1 MLDFRPFASLGR
13 FDNDWLAARH
23 HFSFSDYYD
32 PQRMGWGPLRVWND
46 DTIRPQSGFPPHGHA
61 DMEIITYVRKGAISH
76 GDNQGNR
83 GRTAAGEIQVMS
95 AGRGIRHSEMN
106 LEDEDT
112 QLFQIWIMPTARGLP
127 PRWETRQF
135 PSSQDGEGLIPLASG
150 RGAPGALAIAQD
162 ATLFAGRLAAG
173 ASLTHDLAGGRLA
186 YLVPTVGSLRVG
198 DVTVGA
204 RDGLAVAELDT
215 LALTATEDSVFVLA
229 DLPR

>member
-1 MLDFRPFASLGR
+1 MLDLRPFASLGR

-112 QLFQIWIMPTARGLP
+112 QLFQIWIMPQARGLA
-127 PRWETRQF
+127 PRWETREF
-135 PSSQDGEGLIPLASG
+135 PSAQHGDGLMPLASG

-173 ASLTHDLAGGRLA
+173 ASLTHALPGGRLA
-186 YLVPTVGSLRVG
+186 YLVPTVGELRVG
-198 DVTVGA
+198 DVTVGP
-204 RDGLAVAELDT
+204 RDGLAVAELDA
-215 LALTATEDSVFVLA
+215 LALTATADSVFVLA